1 MQRCMTANGAHD
13 LHTGAL
19 GEGTLDVD
27 DFVVLANREVDGLA
41 DFLLQPAHD
50 WQGNGAHVQSCFDQI
65 AQFE

>member
-41 DFLLQPAHD
+41 DFLL
-50 WQGNGAHVQSCFDQI
+50 
-65 AQFE
+65 

>member
-1 MQRCMTANGAHD
+1 MQRCVTTNGTYH

-41 DFLLQPAHD
+41 DFLL
-50 WQGNGAHVQSCFDQI
+50 
-65 AQFE
+65 